1 MTIYTSQTDGIFKSL
16 YWKISLTFLLI
27 LLVLAFAYVYATAF
41 SAKLYFEATHQRLN
55 REVASHIAKFMSP
68 FVNKTITLNNTQTKR
83 VFFNVMVM
91 NPSAEVYLLNSQG
104 NILSYF
110 APEKKI
116 IREKVSLT
124 PILKFINTKGSIF
137 ILGDDPK
144 SSNAMKIFSA
154 AKVEKNNVLLGYI
167 YVVLASEEYDSAT
180 GLLLQSHIFKLGT
193 KTMLITLVAAFVAGL
208 LAFRFIMQNLDKI
221 MQTVKG
227 FREGN
232 LQARIKVNS
241 RDELAELAHTFNEMA
256 DTLEKNLEELKTVE
270 KLRRE
275 LIANVSHD
283 LRTPIAA
290 VHGYAETIV
299 MKKDSLS
306 PAERDRYTNI
316 ILQSTENL
324 AKLVDQLFELSKL
337 ETIERKPHLEVF
349 NIAELV
355 QEVYHQ
361 YLILA
366 GQKKI
371 AMYCSNCHNNF
382 FTRADIGM
390 MERVLQNLIDNAIK
404 YTPKEGTIFIRLSS
418 QDNQLEI
425 LVSNTGPGIP
435 TAYLPHIFERYSHK
449 LTSGSTV
456 PPSGMGLGL
465 VIVKR
470 ILDLHGFTID
480 VQTQPEQETHFRF
493 QLPIVY

>member
-1 MTIYTSQTDGIFKSL
+1 VFT
-16 YWKISLTFLLI
+16 
-27 LLVLAFAYVYATAF
+27 TAF
-41 SAKLYFEATHQRLN
+41 SAKQYFEATHQRLN
-55 REVASHIAKFMSP
+55 REVAAHIAKFMPP
-68 FVNKTITLNNTQTKR
+68 FVNDSINDAQAKR

-91 NPSAEVYLLNSQG
+91 NPSVEVYLLNPG
-104 NILSYF
+104 GKILSYY
-110 APEKKI
+110 APDKKI
-116 IREKVSLT
+116 IRKKVSLT
-124 PILKFINTKGSIF
+124 PILAFIKTQGYTF

-144 SSNAMKIFSA
+144 SSSAKKIFSA
-154 AKVEKNNVLLGYI
+154 AKVEKNNKLLGYI

-180 GLLLQSHIFKLGT
+180 GGLLQSHIFKLGT
-193 KTMLITLVAAFVAGL
+193 KTMLITLVAAFIAGL
-208 LAFRFIMQNLDKI
+208 FAFRFIMQNLDKI
-221 MQTVKG
+221 MQTVKE
-227 FREGN
+227 FRKGN
-232 LQARIKVNS
+232 LQARIKVDS
-241 RDELAELAHTFNEMA
+241 SDELALLAHTFNEMA

-299 MKKDSLS
+299 MKKDTLS
-306 PAERDRYTNI
+306 PAERERYTNI
-316 ILQSTENL
+316 ILQSTEKL

-337 ETIERKPHLEVF
+337 EAPERKPHVEVF

-355 QEVYHQ
+355 QEVYHR

-371 AMYCSNCHNNF
+371 SMNCIHCQDNIF
-382 FTRADIGM
+382 VRADIGM

-404 YTPKEGTIFIRLSS
+404 YTPEEGAISIRLGT
-418 QDNQLEI
+418 QDNQLDI

-435 TAYLPHIFERYSHK
+435 ASYLPHIFERYSQK
-449 LTSGSTV
+449 STSSPTL
-456 PPSGMGLGL
+456 PPGGMGLGL

-480 VQTQPEQETHFRF
+480 VQTQPDKETHFRF

>member
-1 MTIYTSQTDGIFKSL
+1 MTQFATLTHRILQSL
-16 YWKISLTFLLI
+16 YWKISFTFLLI
-27 LLVLAFAYVYATAF
+27 LAILAFSYVFMTAF

-55 REVASHIAKFMSP
+55 NEVAAHIAKFMPP
-68 FVNKTITLNNTQTKR
+68 FVNDTINHTQAKR

-91 NPSAEVYLLNSQG
+91 NPSVEVYLLNTQG
-104 NILSYF
+104 DILSFY
-110 APEKKI
+110 APDKKI
-116 IREKVSLT
+116 IRKKVSLT
-124 PILKFINTKGSIF
+124 PILEFIETKGSAF

-144 SSNAMKIFSA
+144 SNSAQKIFSA
-154 AKVEKNNVLLGYI
+154 AKVEKNNALLGYI

-180 GLLLQSHIFKLGT
+180 GLLLQSHIFRLGT
-193 KTMLITLVAAFVAGL
+193 KTILITLVAAFIVGL
-208 LAFRFIMQNLDKI
+208 LAFHFIMQNLDKI

-227 FREGN
+227 FRKGN

-241 RDELAELAHTFNEMA
+241 RDELAVLAHTFNEMA

-299 MKKDSLS
+299 MKKDTLS
-306 PAERDRYTNI
+306 KEEREHYTNI
-316 ILQSTENL
+316 ILQSTEKL
-324 AKLVDQLFELSKL
+324 TKLVDQLFELSKL
-337 ETIERKPHLEVF
+337 EALERKPRLELF

-371 AMYCSNCHNNF
+371 SMNCINCHDNTF
-382 FTRADIGM
+382 VLADIGM

-404 YTPKEGTIFIRLSS
+404 YTPQEGAISIRLSY
-418 QDNQLEI
+418 QDNQLDI
-425 LVSNTGPGIP
+425 IVSNTGPGIP
-435 TAYLPHIFERYSHK
+435 AAYLPHIFERYSPK
-449 LTSGSTV
+449 STNGPAF

-465 VIVKR
+465 VIVKK
-470 ILDLHGFTID
+470 ILDLHGFIID
-480 VQTQPEQETHFRF
+480 VQTQPNGETHFCF
-493 QLPIVY
+493 QLPIVQ

>member
-1 MTIYTSQTDGIFKSL
+1 MTQFATLIHRILQSL
-16 YWKISLTFLLI
+16 YWKISFTFLLI
-27 LLVLAFAYVYATAF
+27 LAILAFSYVFMTAF

-55 REVASHIAKFMSP
+55 NEVAAHIAKFMPP
-68 FVNKTITLNNTQTKR
+68 FVNDTINHTQAKR

-91 NPSAEVYLLNSQG
+91 NPSVEVYLLNTQG
-104 NILSYF
+104 DILSFY
-110 APEKKI
+110 APDKKI
-116 IREKVSLT
+116 IRKKVSLT
-124 PILKFINTKGSIF
+124 PILEFIETKGSAF

-144 SSNAMKIFSA
+144 SNSAQKIFSA
-154 AKVEKNNVLLGYI
+154 AKVEKNNALLGYI

-180 GLLLQSHIFKLGT
+180 GLLLQSHFFKLGT
-193 KTMLITLVAAFVAGL
+193 KTILITLVAAFIVGL
-208 LAFRFIMQNLDKI
+208 LAFHFIMQNLDKI

-227 FREGN
+227 FRKGN

-241 RDELAELAHTFNEMA
+241 RDELAVLAHTFNEMA

-299 MKKDSLS
+299 MKKDTLS
-306 PAERDRYTNI
+306 KEEREHYTNI
-316 ILQSTENL
+316 ILQSTEKL
-324 AKLVDQLFELSKL
+324 TKLVDQLFELSKL
-337 ETIERKPHLEVF
+337 EALERKPHLELF

-371 AMYCSNCHNNF
+371 SMNCINCHDNTF
-382 FTRADIGM
+382 VLADIGM

-404 YTPKEGTIFIRLSS
+404 YTPQEGAISIRLSY
-418 QDNQLEI
+418 QDNQLDI
-425 LVSNTGPGIP
+425 IVSNTGPGIP
-435 TAYLPHIFERYSHK
+435 AAYLPHIFERYSPK
-449 LTSGSTV
+449 STNGPAF

-465 VIVKR
+465 VIVKK

-480 VQTQPEQETHFRF
+480 VQTQPNGETHFCF
-493 QLPIVY
+493 QLPIVH

>member
-1 MTIYTSQTDGIFKSL
+1 
-16 YWKISLTFLLI
+16 
-27 LLVLAFAYVYATAF
+27 
-41 SAKLYFEATHQRLN
+41 
-55 REVASHIAKFMSP
+55 
-68 FVNKTITLNNTQTKR
+68 
-83 VFFNVMVM
+83 
-91 NPSAEVYLLNSQG
+91 
-104 NILSYF
+104 
-110 APEKKI
+110 
-116 IREKVSLT
+116 
-124 PILKFINTKGSIF
+124 
-137 ILGDDPK
+137 
-144 SSNAMKIFSA
+144 
-154 AKVEKNNVLLGYI
+154 VEKNNALLGYI

-193 KTMLITLVAAFVAGL
+193 KTILITLVAAFIVGL

-221 MQTVKG
+221 MQTVKE
-227 FREGN
+227 FRKGN

-241 RDELAELAHTFNEMA
+241 RDELAVLAHTFNEMA

-299 MKKDSLS
+299 MKKDTLS
-306 PAERDRYTNI
+306 KEEREHYTNI
-316 ILQSTENL
+316 ILQSTEKL
-324 AKLVDQLFELSKL
+324 TKLVDQLFELSKL
-337 ETIERKPHLEVF
+337 EALERKPHLELF

-371 AMYCSNCHNNF
+371 SMNCINCHDNTF
-382 FTRADIGM
+382 VLADIGM

-404 YTPKEGTIFIRLSS
+404 YTPQEGAISIRLSY
-418 QDNQLEI
+418 QDNQLDI
-425 LVSNTGPGIP
+425 IVSNTGPGIP
-435 TAYLPHIFERYSHK
+435 AAYLPHIFERYSPK
-449 LTSGSTV
+449 STNGPAF

-465 VIVKR
+465 VIVKK

-480 VQTQPEQETHFRF
+480 VQTQPNGETHFCF
-493 QLPIVY
+493 QLPIVH